1 MSALL
6 PCPGSG
12 RADNRSE
19 PALRAAIGWLYGAL
33 IATSH
38 AARSPGLQTQRP
50 ACNALG
56 KESRAGLY
64 ARTSTCVR
72 LRPAL
77 ADKAFCPVTSLRWQ
91 LGGFGGRLGWGRGT
105 EGWTLGTCSPRTW
118 WGALGAPAVPP
129 AARGVLVVKPCR
141 CQGRQGGLEALST
154 CSPAAWELMVKR
166 GENGGKGLGPPPALP
181 TAPLGCC
188 DFIEAVYWPR
198 ESRAG

>member
-91 LGGFGGRLGWGRGT
+91 LGGFGGPLGWGRGT

-141 CQGRQGGLEALST
+141 CLGRRGGLEALST
-154 CSPAAWELMVKR
+154 CSPAAWELTVKR
-166 GENGGKGLGPPPALP
+166 GGKRRKRARTSPCPPHRP
-181 TAPLGCC
+181 
-188 DFIEAVYWPR
+188 PR
-198 ESRAG
+198 LLRFH